1 MKSLKVVLAALACSL
16 FWACSQTVSGSDNDS
31 QSDDALSSVPG
42 YHPAEDR
49 NSANGGKANQGSS
62 SSSAKASNPESS
74 SDIYPDDDW
83 GDDDWG
89 DDWGD
94 DSGSTSPA
102 SSGLNVT
109 KFVPDE
115 KVDCTFSKDDDTWQF
130 EMAEADTLI
139 DVTIKF
145 KDNGD
150 LWLGVTTEGETE
162 SEEECQQSAALLTVI
177 GAMAAASE
185 ETDMV
190 VFAECEGSVFKMTM
204 QGTADEKYTP
214 ESRSE
219 MYERV
224 CK

>member
-31 QSDDALSSVPG
+31 RSDDALQSVPG
-42 YHPAEDR
+42 YHPTEDR
-49 NSANGGKANQGSS
+49 DAANGGPANQGSS

-83 GDDDWG
+83 EEDDWG

-115 KVDCTFSKDDDTWQF
+115 KVDCTFSVDDDTWQF
-130 EMAEADTLI
+130 ELAEADTLV

-162 SEEECQQSAALLTVI
+162 SEEECQQTAALLTVF
-177 GAMAAASE
+177 GAMAAASD

-190 VFAECEGSVFKMTM
+190 VFGECDGSVFKMTM

-219 MYERV
+219 MYEKV